1 MPPLTLFN
9 TPLTLTNASIDLTNV
24 PFQCHHWPFLHAPN
38 APIGLTQYPHQIFFN
53 APAEEGNGWN
63 DEDLENKVIKKMT
76 LNKGE
81 NFGLQRRLRW
91 ETWVRLNGRLWFH
104 KLVVNAKWNFGR
116 QVQIQRRRQC
126 LKMKIEIEKR
136 ALSTKM
142 TVNKRENFDW
152 EKLSME
158 NKVNG
163 KLWFQKPSLNTK
175 KILIN
180 KYFVEDWEEDFDSTD
195 AFWMKEEDNGWNYKN
210 LDWKEGFD
218 CLDLKRGPWL
228 KEGFKTKRCG
238 SSRRLG
244 SKRIGIEKGFGL
256 QRKSSFKRRR
266 DEWTKLPQRGVPETA
281 LSCRFQ
287 SAMLNLSCKTH

>member
-1 MPPLTLFN
+1 MTVIKGDDFDIFWLPESFLWKTRFARIERKTLIS
-9 TPLTLTNASIDLTNV
+9 NADFEWKRRPGSNIRCLEEGFHAREDYSI
-24 PFQCHHWPFLHAPN
+24 
-38 APIGLTQYPHQIFFN
+38 
-53 APAEEGNGWN
+53 AEEGNGWN

-104 KLVVNAKWNFGR
+104 KLAVNAKWNFGR
-116 QVQIQRRRQC
+116 QVQIQRRQC
-126 LKMKIEIEKR
+126 LKMKIEIKKR

-175 KILIN
+175 KIL
-180 KYFVEDWEEDFDSTD
+180 
-195 AFWMKEEDNGWNYKN
+195 G
-210 LDWKEGFD
+210 
-218 CLDLKRGPWL
+218 
-228 KEGFKTKRCG
+228 
-238 SSRRLG
+238 
-244 SKRIGIEKGFGL
+244 
-256 QRKSSFKRRR
+256 
-266 DEWTKLPQRGVPETA
+266 
-281 LSCRFQ
+281 
-287 SAMLNLSCKTH
+287 